1 MVRQWWNE
9 GAFNGR
15 TTERSGFGG
24 GTGEGVM
31 SFFDQSYEGVPP
43 WDIGRPQQ
51 EFVGLAEE
59 GQITGTVL
67 DVGCGTGEH
76 VLYLAS
82 RGFEVWGVDSSPR
95 AIEKAR
101 AKSAQRGLVATLL
114 VFDALKIE
122 KLGRTFDTVI
132 DSGFFHSLSDDE
144 RARFVEGLAKV
155 LKAGGRYFMLC
166 FSEKEPGSEGPRRV
180 TQAEIREAFQEGWSI
195 SYIRKATFE
204 SNRHS
209 RGARAWLAAITRV

>member
-1 MVRQWWNE
+1 LRNE

-15 TTERSGFGG
+15 TTERGGFSGD
-24 GTGEGVM
+24 TGEGVV

-76 VLYLAS
+76 VLHLAS
-82 RGFEVWGVDSSPR
+82 RGFEVWGIDTSPR
-95 AIEKAR
+95 AIEKAKT
-101 AKSAQRGLVATLL
+101 KSAQRGLVATFLL
-114 VFDALKIE
+114 FDALEIE

-132 DSGFFHSLSDDE
+132 DSGLFHSLSDDE
-144 RARFVEGLAKV
+144 RARFVTGLRKV
-155 LKAGGRYFMLC
+155 LKPGGRYFMLC

-180 TQAEIREAFQEGWSI
+180 TQAEIRAAFQEGWSVD
-195 SYIRKATFE
+195 YTREATFE
-204 SNRHS
+204 SNRHPN
-209 RGARAWLAAITRV
+209 GARAWLAAITRM